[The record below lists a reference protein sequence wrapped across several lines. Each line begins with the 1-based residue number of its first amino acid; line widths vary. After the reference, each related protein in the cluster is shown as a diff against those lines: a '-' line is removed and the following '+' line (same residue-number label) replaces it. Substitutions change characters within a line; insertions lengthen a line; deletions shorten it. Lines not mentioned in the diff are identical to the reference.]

1 MGCSRAA
8 RLLSML
14 FLIAAAQKSIA
25 SFTGA
30 YMVRMVVELPYDE
43 AGFTSAV
50 QGSFRQAVA
59 TATTTTADAVTVN
72 SFAAAGSDS
81 CPPVPAF
88 ATPCPVLMLV
98 SYQQPLGEG
107 GCWLQESML
116 TSALQKRAKEWLM
129 HCHRKLQDTT
139 CFQFAAR
146 VLSAHINAA
155 PFSML
160 ISRMTVQSDKLSLAN
175 LNAALEVC
183 VTAHVRA
190 SAGLAP
196 TTAIKTGPAVQLMS
210 APLPVLVAGLSQ

>member
-72 SFAAAGSDS
+72 SFAAAAIGRRR
-81 CPPVPAF
+81 
-88 ATPCPVLMLV
+88 LLV
-98 SYQQPLGEG
+98 AGIDVDFSI
-107 GCWLQESML
+107 
-116 TSALQKRAKEWLM
+116 AKESEGMAM
-129 HCHRKLQDTT
+129 HCHSRTSY
-139 CFQFAAR
+139 
-146 VLSAHINAA
+146 LS
-155 PFSML
+155 PTSML
-160 ISRMTVQSDKLSLAN
+160 LLRALAWP
-175 LNAALEVC
+175 LPLP
-183 VTAHVRA
+183 
-190 SAGLAP
+190 SKLAP
-196 TTAIKTGPAVQLMS
+196 
-210 APLPVLVAGLSQ
+210 LSSSCKLL